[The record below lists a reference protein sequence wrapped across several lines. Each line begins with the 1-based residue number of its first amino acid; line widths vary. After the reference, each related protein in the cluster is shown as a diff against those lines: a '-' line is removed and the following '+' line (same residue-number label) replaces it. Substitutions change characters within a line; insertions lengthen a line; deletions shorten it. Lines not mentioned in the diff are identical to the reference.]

1 MLLPARVKWRKLHR
15 GRRTGVAT
23 QGNDLAFGE
32 FGLQASEAAWMTNR
46 QIEAARR
53 VMTRFVRRGGQVFIR
68 VFPDKSVTKKPA
80 ETRMG
85 SGKGAPE
92 GWVAV
97 IKPGRVLFEMGG
109 VTPEMAKRA
118 FQLAAYKLPLK
129 TRTLGIKSGVKAA
142 VDVTIKSPDEL
153 KPGKG
158 LEGIPGA
165 VGAPATAAAAAAPA
179 ARGPKAAPGAAP
191 SIKPAPGAAPK
202 AAPGAAPRAAAAPP
216 AKPAKGGGKK

>member
-1 MLLPARVKWRKLHR
+1 MLLPARTKFRKVHR

-32 FGLQASEAAWMTNR
+32 FGLVATEPAWMSNR

-53 VMTRFVRRGGQVFIR
+53 VMTRFIRRGGQVFIR
-68 VFPDKSVTKKPA
+68 VFPDKVYTKKPA

-109 VTPEMAKRA
+109 VTPEIAKRA
-118 FQLAAYKLPLK
+118 FQLASHKLPIT
-129 TRTLGIKSGVKAA
+129 TRTLGIKAGVKAA
-142 VDVTIKSPDEL
+142 ADVKIKGLPGEV
-153 KPGKG
+153 KPGEVG
-158 LEGIPGA
+158 ALPGA
-165 VGAPATAAAAAAPA
+165 AAPAAAAAAPA
-179 ARGPKAAPGAAP
+179 GAPARGPKAAPGAAP
-191 SIKPAPGAAPK
+191 SAK
-202 AAPGAAPRAAAAPP
+202 AAPGAAPSTKPAAAPAP

>member
-1 MLLPARVKWRKLHR
+1 MLLPARVKYRKLHR
-15 GRRTGVAT
+15 GRRSGVAT

-32 FGLQASEAAWMTNR
+32 FGLQASEPAWMTNR

-53 VMTRFVRRGGQVFIR
+53 VMTRYVRRGGQVFIR

-109 VTPEMAKRA
+109 VTPEIAKRA
-118 FQLAAYKLPLK
+118 FQLAAYKLPMK

-142 VDVTIKSPDEL
+142 ADVKIKGPAEL
-153 KPGKG
+153 KPGEGPEG
-158 LEGIPGA
+158 LLAPGA
-165 VGAPATAAAAAAPA
+165 APTAPVAPGAAPP

-191 SIKPAPGAAPK
+191 AAKPAPGAAP
-202 AAPGAAPRAAAAPP
+202 AAKAAAP
-216 AKPAKGGGKK
+216 ARGGGKK

>member
-1 MLLPARVKWRKLHR
+1 MLLPARVKHRKLHR

-23 QGNDLAFGE
+23 QGADLAFGE

-46 QIEAARR
+46 QIEAGRR
-53 VMTRFVRRGGQVFIR
+53 AMTRHVRRGGQIWIR
-68 VFPDKSVTKKPA
+68 IFPDKSVTKKPA

-92 GWVAV
+92 GWVVV

-118 FQLAAYKLPLK
+118 FQLAAYKLPMK

-142 VDVTIKSPDEL
+142 VDVKIKGPAEL
-153 KPGKG
+153 KPGEG
-158 LEGIPGA
+158 VEGIAGA
-165 VGAPATAAAAAAPA
+165 VAAPTAAAAP

-191 SIKPAPGAAPK
+191 SVKPAPGAAPK
-202 AAPGAAPRAAAAPP
+202 AAPGPAPKAAAAPKAQAP

>member
-1 MLLPARVKWRKLHR
+1 MLLPARVKYRKLHR
-15 GRRTGVAT
+15 GRRSGVAT

-32 FGLQASEAAWMTNR
+32 FGLQASEPAWMTNR

-109 VTPEMAKRA
+109 VTPEIAKRA

-142 VDVTIKSPDEL
+142 ADVKIKGPA
-153 KPGKG
+153 
-158 LEGIPGA
+158 EGAPVPGA
-165 VGAPATAAAAAAPA
+165 EGLVAAGAAPIAAAATAAPA

-191 SIKPAPGAAPK
+191 AAPK
-202 AAPGAAPRAAAAPP
+202 AAPGAAPAAAKTAPA
-216 AKPAKGGGKK
+216 AKAPKGGKK

>member
-1 MLLPARVKWRKLHR
+1 MLLPARVKYRKLHR

-23 QGNDLAFGE
+23 QGADLAFGE

-53 VMTRFVRRGGQVFIR
+53 VMTRFVRRGGKVFIR

-92 GWVAV
+92 GWVVV

-118 FQLAAYKLPLK
+118 FQLAAYKLPMK

-142 VDVTIKSPDEL
+142 ADVKIKGPAEL
-153 KPGKG
+153 KPGEVG
-158 LEGIPGA
+158 EGGVPGA
-165 VGAPATAAAAAAPA
+165 IAGAPGAAAPAAAA

-191 SIKPAPGAAPK
+191 TMK
-202 AAPGAAPRAAAAPP
+202 AAPGAAPRAAAPAGKAAAAP

>member
-142 VDVTIKSPDEL
+142 ADVKIKGPAEL
-153 KPGKG
+153 KPGEVV
-158 LEGIPGA
+158 EGIAGA
-165 VGAPATAAAAAAPA
+165 AAGAAAAAPA

-191 SIKPAPGAAPK
+191 SIKAAPGAAPK
-202 AAPGAAPRAAAAPP
+202 AAPGAAPKAAAAAPKGP
-216 AKPAKGGGKK
+216 AGRDSARAGKK